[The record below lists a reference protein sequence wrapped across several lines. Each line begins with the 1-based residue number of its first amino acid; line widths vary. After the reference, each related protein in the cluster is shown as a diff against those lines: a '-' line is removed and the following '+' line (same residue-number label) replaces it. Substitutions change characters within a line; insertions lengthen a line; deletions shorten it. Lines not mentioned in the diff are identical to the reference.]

1 MIRYPL
7 LEPGATIGVTA
18 PSSGVSP
25 DMHELLKQA
34 MRRMENQ
41 GFAVSGG
48 DTIWTQYK
56 AKSAPARLRA
66 EELNRMLQEERI
78 GLVLPPWGGE
88 LLVEVLE
95 YIDYERIGEKWL
107 LGYSDISLLLLAVTL
122 KTGIATAHGTNLLD
136 LRSEIVDETTAK
148 WHEALTTPAGGSF
161 EQRSS
166 ELYQIEWKAAAEE
179 AGADTSEE
187 SALRLAGASDG
198 DAFEAARSATSG
210 GDSFHR
216 TETVAIQDGTFG
228 RLGSEAAD
236 GGLFRVSGPEAS
248 RNEGA
253 FESARADAPN
263 ESSFNPTVPETSA
276 GSVFNLTEPTVWRS
290 VSGSDVGLKGRLLG
304 GCIDVIRH
312 LVGTPYGDVRAFRE
326 RHIPG
331 EPVLWYLENCELNTA
346 DLRRSLVQMKLAG
359 WFENCSGLMFG
370 RSPANTPVDGYTAE
384 DVYRDMSEE
393 LGVPVLYDIDCGHMP
408 PQLTLINGAMAQV
421 EFSEEK
427 GRASVLQI
435 FK

>member
-7 LEPGATIGVTA
+7 LQKGTTIGVTA
-18 PSSGVSP
+18 PSSGVEPS
-25 DMHELLKQA
+25 MHGMLKQA
-34 MRRMENQ
+34 IQRMESE

-48 DTIWTQYK
+48 DTIWTQHK

-66 EELNRMLQEERI
+66 DELNRMLKDDRI

-95 YIDYERIGEKWL
+95 YIDYEQVGEKWL

-122 KTGIATAHGTNLLD
+122 NTGLATAHGTNLVD
-136 LRSEIVDETTAK
+136 LRGSVDDETTAK
-148 WHEALTTPAGGSF
+148 WREALTTPAGGSF

-166 ELYQIEWKAAAEE
+166 EKHQVEWKHRAENAEE
-179 AGADTSEE
+179 NS
-187 SALRLAGASDG
+187 SD
-198 DAFEAARSATSG
+198 D
-210 GDSFHR
+210 
-216 TETVAIQDGTFG
+216 
-228 RLGSEAAD
+228 
-236 GGLFRVSGPEAS
+236 
-248 RNEGA
+248 
-253 FESARADAPN
+253 
-263 ESSFNPTVPETSA
+263 
-276 GSVFNLTEPTVWRS
+276 SVFNLTEPTVWRS
-290 VSGSDVGLKGRLLG
+290 ISGSDVGLKGRLLG

-312 LVGTPYGDVRAFRE
+312 LIGTPYGDVRAFRE
-326 RHIPG
+326 QHIPG
-331 EPVLWYLENCELNTA
+331 EPVLWYLENCEMNTA

-370 RSPANTPVDGYTAE
+370 RSPANTTVGGYTAE

-393 LGVPVLYDIDCGHMP
+393 LSVPVLYDIDCGHMP

-427 GRASVLQI
+427 GTASVLQI

>member
-7 LEPGATIGVTA
+7 LQKGMTIGVTA
-18 PSSGVSP
+18 PSSGVEPS
-25 DMHELLKQA
+25 MHDLLKQA
-34 MRRMENQ
+34 IRRMESE
-41 GFAVSGG
+41 GFTVSVG
-48 DTIWTQYK
+48 DTIWTQHK

-66 EELNRMLQEERI
+66 DELNRMLKDDRI

-95 YIDYERIGEKWL
+95 YIDYEQIGDKWL

-122 KTGIATAHGTNLLD
+122 NTGLATAHGTNLVD
-136 LRSEIVDETTAK
+136 LRGSVDDETTAK
-148 WHEALTTPAGGSF
+148 WREALTTPAGGSF

-166 ELYQIEWKAAAEE
+166 ERYQIEWKHRSENAEP
-179 AGADTSEE
+179 
-187 SALRLAGASDG
+187 
-198 DAFEAARSATSG
+198 
-210 GDSFHR
+210 DSP
-216 TETVAIQDGTFG
+216 D
-228 RLGSEAAD
+228 D
-236 GGLFRVSGPEAS
+236 
-248 RNEGA
+248 
-253 FESARADAPN
+253 
-263 ESSFNPTVPETSA
+263 
-276 GSVFNLTEPTVWRS
+276 SVFNLTEPTVWRS

-312 LVGTPYGDVRAFRE
+312 LIGTPYGDVRAFRE

-331 EPVLWYLENCELNTA
+331 EPVLWYLEDCEMNTA

-370 RSPANTPVDGYTAE
+370 RSPANMPVGGYTAE
-384 DVYRDMSEE
+384 DVYRDLSEE
-393 LGVPVLYDIDCGHMP
+393 LSVPVLYDIDCGHMP

-427 GRASVLQI
+427 GTASVLQI